1 MCFIN
6 SAAKSYLVQNEYFY
20 SLKCTIS
27 RKYSFQKVPQLS
39 QGFNLL
45 DAAASNIH
53 GFFFRHPCISS
64 SQLNRPIWSKQSIT
78 SA

>member
-39 QGFNLL
+39 QGINLL

-53 GFFFRHPCISS
+53 GFFF
-64 SQLNRPIWSKQSIT
+64 
-78 SA
+78 